1 MTHYPDVRVTR
12 RTTNPLVL
20 IAEVREA
27 LRRAG
32 VARPEIHR
40 FSSEAFADLRK
51 SRQVCSL
58 WVQTSRP

>member
-1 MTHYPDVRVTR
+1 MTHYPEVRVTR
-12 RTTNPLVL
+12 RTANPLVL

-32 VARPEIHR
+32 IDRREIHR
-40 FSSEAFADLRK
+40 FSSEAFADPHK

-58 WVQTSRP
+58 WVQTARP